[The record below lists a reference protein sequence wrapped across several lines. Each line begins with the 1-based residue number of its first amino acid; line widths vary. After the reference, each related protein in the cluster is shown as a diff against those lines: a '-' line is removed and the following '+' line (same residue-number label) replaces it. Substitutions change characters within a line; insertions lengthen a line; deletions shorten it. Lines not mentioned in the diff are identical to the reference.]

1 MNPRTY
7 DGDGKRVKKS
17 NGTGP
22 RWDPLLETDLS
33 GARPFLGSLKVHHLT
48 CKMIRS
54 SAGHSMFKTCLFSRI
69 HRSELWFAALG
80 ILSLLLAG
88 CGSSGGGG
96 GSTQTGDFSISTSPT
111 TLALSAGESQTVTVS
126 ATGINNFTASISV
139 TVSGLPSGVT
149 AAPATFSIL
158 PGGQQEVTVS
168 VAPATQPLSATIA
181 FQGTSGSLSHSAQAS
196 LSVVA
201 SDFSISASPTTL
213 TLADGG
219 SQTVTISAAGI
230 NNFTASIS
238 VAVSG
243 LPSGVTA
250 DPATFS
256 ILPGGQQEV
265 TVSVAPATQPLS
277 ATIEFQGTSGSLSHS
292 AQASLSVIAAVTG
305 AHPPIRTRYLRTNS
319 FYDPNSLQF
328 APPHFSVYDAAH
340 KQFFI
345 SNPFLNEIDVFDA
358 TQEIETAQIP
368 VPLAWG
374 LDLSPY
380 NGSLYAGTLIGDIY
394 QIDATT
400 LSVTTR
406 YPSASIGPN
415 GFMSTTAMVLSD
427 GRLAVQGAAGGILG
441 VDGYST
447 SAVWDPVTNSLDTG
461 TNGTICGFGNQGGFA
476 VSGDRTRILITGV
489 DEGGG
494 GETVCSYDPVAK
506 VATLGAFPY
515 PTFVREIIPTPD
527 GKRFFLTTNLYGVGV
542 FDAKTVQ
549 LLGDITGPNQ
559 DEIPNAASGA
569 VISLDGNT
577 LYLVDQSSGAVG
589 SFDTTSLRQT
599 GWVPSFTVDDSQSG
613 IVIAAIDETGL
624 IVGPIGHGVGFIDG
638 SQMTTNPPTLISA
651 GFASPVTGPVAGSTT
666 ISGFAYGNVTDSAAL
681 DQIYIG
687 NIPGVFASF
696 AASQGHE
703 NTAQVTTP
711 PANQTGAV
719 DLAVV
724 LSDGGVGIAPE
735 NFSYGPTI
743 LEVVPNGA
751 TAEGGQTGAIIGYG
765 FGSSTSSV
773 QVTVGGQSA
782 PVVAVFVGAPIE
794 PYPFPTDGLQFTIPP
809 GTAGTVADV
818 TITAP
823 SGSTTAAGAFHYTSA
838 GESYSL
844 AASLQSGIY
853 DAGRDLY
860 YFADQAQI
868 QVLSKSSGSW
878 LSPIPLPGV
887 TSKTQLLAIS
897 ESPDGSKLAVS
908 DYGGEAIYVLDPD
921 EPATAKGYPMSL
933 DQDGVADSL
942 APGGLAV
949 TNNGMVYFDTR
960 DIDGTGTPLF
970 HKLDTSLGSII
981 DLGLQDGL
989 QSGGAGDQYDRVLL
1003 SPDGSKV
1010 YSSISGGVTIGFWL
1024 DTSNDQLHF
1033 AGANSFGG
1041 SQDLA
1046 VSGDGTAVDV
1056 GGQFTDSLLNAQL
1069 DVVYIDWET
1078 WFPLGVLG
1086 QKLNHDGSI
1095 LFQPL
1100 TDGIDM
1106 LARNTGRLLYR
1117 IQIPVTPANNYDVL
1131 VVAEGQNTLAVITA
1145 NGVSFVDLSSLPSTT
1160 QYKRR
1165 FADAT
1170 HSKPGGFGRRHIVL
1184 PSERTLSDHAI
1195 YWNERP
1201 KLRHRPEQSKY
1212 SGEK

>member
-1 MNPRTY
+1 VFFN
-7 DGDGKRVKKS
+7 GEGVARV
-17 NGTGP
+17 
-22 RWDPLLETDLS
+22 DPPANAV
-33 GARPFLGSLKVHHLT
+33 GHFFGSVEVRRVT
-48 CKMIRS
+48 SRMIRS
-54 SAGHSMFKTCLFSRI
+54 KAGHSMFKTCFSRI
-69 HRSELWFAALG
+69 HGSGLCFAAVG
-80 ILSLLLAG
+80 ILSLSLAG

-96 GSTQTGDFSISTSPT
+96 GSTQTGDFSISAAPA
-111 TLALSAGESQTVTVS
+111 TLALSAGDSQTVTVS

-149 AAPATFSIL
+149 A
-158 PGGQQEVTVS
+158 E
-168 VAPATQPLSATIA
+168 
-181 FQGTSGSLSHSAQAS
+181 
-196 LSVVA
+196 
-201 SDFSISASPTTL
+201 
-213 TLADGG
+213 
-219 SQTVTISAAGI
+219 
-230 NNFTASIS
+230 
-238 VAVSG
+238 
-243 LPSGVTA
+243 
-250 DPATFS
+250 PATFS

-292 AQASLSVIAAVTG
+292 AQASLSVIASVTG

-319 FYDPNSLQF
+319 FYDPNSLQY
-328 APPHFSVYDAAH
+328 APPHFTVYDAAH
-340 KQFFI
+340 KQFFV

-415 GFMSTTAMVLSD
+415 GFTATTAMVLSD

-441 VDGYST
+441 VDGYSAA
-447 SAVWDPVTNSLDTG
+447 AVWDPVTNSLDMGTG
-461 TNGTICGFGNQGGFA
+461 GSICGFGNQGGFA
-476 VSGDRTRILITGV
+476 VSGDRTRILITTV

-506 VATLGAFPY
+506 AATLGAFPQ

-542 FDAKTVQ
+542 FDVQTVQ
-549 LLGDITGPNQ
+549 LLGQITGPNSYSG
-559 DEIPNAASGA
+559 IPNAASGA
-569 VISLDGNT
+569 VISLDGKT

-589 SFDTTSLRQT
+589 GYDTTSLTQT
-599 GWVPSFTVDDSQSG
+599 GWVPSFTVGDAQSG

-624 IVGPIGHGVGFIDG
+624 IVGPIGHGVAFTDA
-638 SQMTTNPPTLISA
+638 SQMKSSQPTLISA
-651 GFASPVTGPVAGSTT
+651 GYASPVTGPLTGSTT
-666 ISGFAYGNVTDSAAL
+666 IDSFAYGNVTDSAVL
-681 DQIYIG
+681 NQIYVG
-687 NIPGVFASF
+687 NVPGAFASF
-696 AASQGHE
+696 TAKPGHE

-711 PANQTGAV
+711 PSNQTGAV

-724 LSDGGVGIAPE
+724 LSDGGVGVAPE

-743 LEVVPNGA
+743 LEVIPNGA
-751 TAEGGQTGAIIGYG
+751 TAEGGQTGALIGYG
-765 FGSSTSSV
+765 FGSSTSGV

-782 PVVAVFVGAPIE
+782 PVTAVFVGAPIE

-818 TITAP
+818 TITTP

-838 GESYSL
+838 VESYPL
-844 AASLQSGIY
+844 TANLQSGIY

-878 LSPIPLPGV
+878 LSPISLPGV

-897 ESPDGSKLAVS
+897 ESPDGTKLAVS
-908 DYGGEAIYVLDPD
+908 DYGGQAIYVLDPD
-921 EPATAKGYPMSL
+921 NPASAKGYPMSL

-970 HKLDTSLGSII
+970 HKLNTSAGSII

-989 QSGGAGDQYDRVLL
+989 QSGGADDQFDRVLL

-1033 AGANSFGG
+1033 AVANSFGG

-1046 VSGDGTAVDV
+1046 VSGDGTTLDV

-1069 DVVYIDWET
+1069 DVVYVDWET
-1078 WFPLGVLG
+1078 WFPFAVLG
-1086 QKLNHDGSI
+1086 QKLNQDGSI

-1100 TDGIDM
+1100 ADGIDV

-1117 IQIPVTPANNYDVL
+1117 IQIPVTPANTYDAL
-1131 VVAEGQNTLAVITA
+1131 VVAKGQNTVAVITA
-1145 NGVSFVDLSSLPSTT
+1145 NGVAFVDLSSLSITT
-1160 QYKRR
+1160 QYRRR
-1165 FADAT
+1165 FAIAT
-1170 HSKPGGFGRRHIVL
+1170 HSKPVTFAKRNFV
-1184 PSERTLSDHAI
+1184 PSNELTLSNHWI
-1195 YWNERP
+1195 YLNGRP
-1201 KLRHRPEQSKY
+1201 KLSHKPEQSGTPDK
-1212 SGEK
+1212 E

>member
-1 MNPRTY
+1 
-7 DGDGKRVKKS
+7 
-17 NGTGP
+17 
-22 RWDPLLETDLS
+22 
-33 GARPFLGSLKVHHLT
+33 
-48 CKMIRS
+48 
-54 SAGHSMFKTCLFSRI
+54 MFVTRFFSRI
-69 HRSELWFAALG
+69 HHSGLRFAALG
-80 ILSLLLAG
+80 ILSFLLAG
-88 CGSSGGGG
+88 CGGSGNGG
-96 GSTQTGDFSISTSPT
+96 GSTQTGDFSISASPT
-111 TLALSAGESQTVTVS
+111 TLALGAGDSQTVVVS

-139 TVSGLPSGVT
+139 SVSGLPSGVT
-149 AAPATFSIL
+149 ADPATFSIL
-158 PGGQQEVTVS
+158 PGSQQQVTVA
-168 VAPATQPLSATIA
+168 VAPSTQPLTATVA

-196 LSVVA
+196 LSVV
-201 SDFSISASPTTL
+201 
-213 TLADGG
+213 G
-219 SQTVTISAAGI
+219 
-230 NNFTASIS
+230 
-238 VAVSG
+238 
-243 LPSGVTA
+243 
-250 DPATFS
+250 
-256 ILPGGQQEV
+256 
-265 TVSVAPATQPLS
+265 
-277 ATIEFQGTSGSLSHS
+277 
-292 AQASLSVIAAVTG
+292 AVTG

-319 FYDPNSLQF
+319 FYDPNSLQY
-328 APPHFSVYDAAH
+328 APPHFTVYDATH
-340 KQFFI
+340 KQFFV

-374 LDLSPY
+374 LDISPY
-380 NGSLYAGTLIGDIY
+380 NGSLYAGTLIGDVY
-394 QIDATT
+394 QIDTAT

-406 YPSASIGPN
+406 YLSASIGPN
-415 GFMSTTAMVLSD
+415 GFMATTAIVLSD

-441 VDGYST
+441 VDGYSS

-461 TNGTICGFGNQGGFA
+461 TNGSICGFGNQGGFA
-476 VSGDRTRILITGV
+476 VSGDRTRILITTV

-506 VATLGAFPY
+506 VATLGAFPQ

-542 FDAKTVQ
+542 FDVQTVQ
-549 LLGDITGPNQ
+549 LLGQITGSNPDQ
-559 DEIPNAASGA
+559 IPNAASGA
-569 VISLDGNT
+569 VISLDGKT
-577 LYLVDQSSGAVG
+577 LYLVDQGSGAVG
-589 SFDTTSLRQT
+589 SFDTTSFTQT
-599 GWVPSFTVDDSQSG
+599 GWVPSFSVDDSQSG

-624 IVGPIGHGVGFIDG
+624 IVGPTGHGVGFIDA
-638 SQMTTNPPTLISA
+638 SQMSTAQPTLIGA

-666 ISGFAYGNVTDSAAL
+666 ISGFADGNVTDSAGL
-681 DQIYIG
+681 SQIYVG
-687 NIPGVFASF
+687 NVPGAFASF

-751 TAEGGQTGAIIGYG
+751 TAEGGQTGALIGYG
-765 FGSSTSSV
+765 FGNSTSSV

-782 PVVAVFVGAPIE
+782 PVTAVFVGAPIE

-818 TITAP
+818 TVTTP
-823 SGSTTAAGAFHYTSA
+823 SGSTTAAGSFHYTSA
-838 GESYSL
+838 VESYPL
-844 AASLQSGIY
+844 TANLQSGIY

-878 LSPIPLPGV
+878 LSPISLPGV
-887 TSKTQLLAIS
+887 SGKTQLLAIS
-897 ESPDGSKLAVS
+897 ESPDGTKLAVS
-908 DYGGEAIYVLDPD
+908 DYGGQAIYVLDPD
-921 EPATAKGYPMSL
+921 NPASAKSYPMSL
-933 DQDGVADSL
+933 DPDGVAGSL

-949 TNNGMVYFDTR
+949 TNIGMVYFDTR

-970 HKLDTSLGSII
+970 HKLNTAAETII

-989 QSGGAGDQYDRVLL
+989 QSGGAGDEYDRVLL

-1033 AGANSFGG
+1033 AVANSFGG

-1046 VSGDGTAVDV
+1046 VSGDGTTLDV

-1069 DVVYIDWET
+1069 DVVYVDWET
-1078 WFPLGVLG
+1078 WFPIGVLG
-1086 QKLNHDGSI
+1086 QKLNQDGTI

-1100 TDGIDM
+1100 TDGIDL

-1117 IQIPVTPANNYDVL
+1117 IQIPGTPANNYDAL
-1131 VVAEGQNTLAVITA
+1131 VVAKGQNTVAVISA
-1145 NGVSFVDLSSLPSTT
+1145 NGVSFVDLSSLPIAM
-1160 QYKRR
+1160 QYRRR
-1165 FADAT
+1165 FVEAT
-1170 HSKPGGFGRRHIVL
+1170 HSKPGGFAKRHFVP
-1184 PSERTLSDHAI
+1184 PSVRTLSEHSI
-1195 YWNERP
+1195 YWNERL
-1201 KLRHRPEQSKY
+1201 KLRHRPE
-1212 SGEK
+1212 